1 MSEKEINAILRL
13 SVFEDDDMEA
23 LGIHVYHQ
31 ATRYAYYTQGSEL
44 VKWMLT
50 QSKNNKKPGGGAD
63 DNPTNPTDQSAEG
76 FVERLYWNVLNRKSD
91 VDGLDS
97 WVKLLKN
104 GSIGG
109 EETAKGFIFSREYEK
124 RR

>member
-1 MSEKEINAILRL
+1 
-13 SVFEDDDMEA
+13 
-23 LGIHVYHQ
+23 
-31 ATRYAYYTQGSEL
+31 
-44 VKWMLT
+44 MLT

-91 VDGLDS
+91 ADGLDS

-104 GSIGG
+104 GSM
-109 EETAKGFIFSREYEK
+109 EELKDREWKENGDI
-124 RR
+124 REVLRHV